1 MLSYIFSILFNLS
14 KFFEVTCLYHPVG
27 GYDTSG
33 NNSTDIPLNI
43 TSTNYSDICQPQVLT
58 ILCKYMV
65 LHKNSKGM
73 LIIVVIKS
81 VSPEF

>member
-1 MLSYIFSILFNLS
+1 MFGFKYVNYNIERNDIFKQVILHFSILFNLS

-43 TSTNYSDICQPQVLT
+43 TSTDYSDICQPQVLT
-58 ILCKYMV
+58 IV
-65 LHKNSKGM
+65 
-73 LIIVVIKS
+73 
-81 VSPEF
+81 